1 MDDLTVDQIT
11 KAMRAYLGIYALP
24 KLPKADNQ
32 HLLNG
37 FLNDVGLPSD
47 GNDFCVFTS
56 STTERNGTTIES
68 FDPGGEAVKLNVYFT
83 IAVQVDCYSTNRV
96 TAQQRA
102 QAYEAFARSSYGVQL
117 FKSFGLDLQ
126 YADSLQNLTAV
137 MDAGQYV
144 SRWSLTLHFGLKKV
158 LQVQEPSFD
167 SVSVDIANVDV
178 KFPPK
183 E

>member
-1 MDDLTVDQIT
+1 MDDLTVDQIER
-11 KAMRAYLGIYALP
+11 AMRAFLSTYALP
-24 KLPKADNQ
+24 KLPNTDKL

-37 FLNDVGLPSD
+37 FLKNVGLPSD
-47 GNDFCVFTS
+47 GDDFCVFTPI
-56 STTERNGTTIES
+56 TTERNGTTIES
-68 FDPGGEAVKLNVYFT
+68 FDPGDEAVKLSVYFT
-83 IAVQVDCYSTNRV
+83 IAIQVDCYSTDLIS
-96 TAQQRA
+96 APQRA

-158 LQVQEPSFD
+158 LQVQEPSFN

>member
-1 MDDLTVDQIT
+1 MDDLTVDQIER
-11 KAMRAYLGIYALP
+11 AMRAFLSTYALP
-24 KLPKADNQ
+24 KLPNTDKL

-37 FLNDVGLPSD
+37 FLKNVGLPSD
-47 GNDFCVFTS
+47 GDDFCVFTPI
-56 STTERNGTTIES
+56 TTERNGTTIES
-68 FDPGGEAVKLNVYFT
+68 FDPGDEAVKLSVYFT
-83 IAVQVDCYSTNRV
+83 IAIQVDCYSTDLIS
-96 TAQQRA
+96 AQQRA
-102 QAYEAFARSSYGVQL
+102 QAYEAFAHSSYGVQL

>member
-1 MDDLTVDQIT
+1 MDDLTVDQIER
-11 KAMRAYLGIYALP
+11 AMRAFLSTYALP
-24 KLPKADNQ
+24 KLPNTDKL

-37 FLNDVGLPSD
+37 FLKNVGLSSD
-47 GNDFCVFTS
+47 GDDFCVFTPI
-56 STTERNGTTIES
+56 TTERNGTTIES
-68 FDPGGEAVKLNVYFT
+68 FDPGDEAVKLSVYFT
-83 IAVQVDCYSTNRV
+83 IAIQVDCYSTDLIS
-96 TAQQRA
+96 AQQRA

>member
-1 MDDLTVDQIT
+1 MDDLTVDQIER
-11 KAMRAYLGIYALP
+11 AMRAFLSTYALP
-24 KLPKADNQ
+24 KLPNTDKL

-37 FLNDVGLPSD
+37 FLKNVGLPSD
-47 GNDFCVFTS
+47 GDDFCVFTPI
-56 STTERNGTTIES
+56 TTERNGTTIES
-68 FDPGGEAVKLNVYFT
+68 FDPGDEAVKLSVYFT
-83 IAVQVDCYSTNRV
+83 IAIQVDCYSTDPIS
-96 TAQQRA
+96 AQQRA

-158 LQVQEPSFD
+158 LQVQEPSFN

>member
-1 MDDLTVDQIT
+1 MDDLTVDQIER
-11 KAMRAYLGIYALP
+11 AMRAFLSTYALP
-24 KLPKADNQ
+24 KLPNTDKL

-37 FLNDVGLPSD
+37 FLKNVGLPSD
-47 GNDFCVFTS
+47 GDDFCVFTPI
-56 STTERNGTTIES
+56 TTERNGTTIES
-68 FDPGGEAVKLNVYFT
+68 FDPGDEAVKLSVYFT
-83 IAVQVDCYSTNRV
+83 IAIQVDCYSTDLIS
-96 TAQQRA
+96 AQQRA
-102 QAYEAFARSSYGVQL
+102 QSYEAFARSSYGVQL

>member
-1 MDDLTVDQIT
+1 MDDLTVDQIER
-11 KAMRAYLGIYALP
+11 AMRAFLSTYALP
-24 KLPKADNQ
+24 KLPNTDKL

-37 FLNDVGLPSD
+37 FLKNVGLPSD
-47 GNDFCVFTS
+47 GDDFCVFTPI
-56 STTERNGTTIES
+56 TTERNGTTIES
-68 FDPGGEAVKLNVYFT
+68 FDPGDEAVKLGVYFT
-83 IAVQVDCYSTNRV
+83 IAIQVDCYSTDLIS
-96 TAQQRA
+96 AQQRA